1 MCMLYGMAL
10 NSPDQLD
17 FAFLASPASPDLQ
30 AAQSGSASAFEARST
45 GHAGTAGRVSGR
57 AAMRARTA
65 VMFSRLQNMG
75 LRGVTTL
82 KLVTTRSVM
91 VSLSGG
97 TLRVHEGYTDAPE
110 NVLRA
115 IVACALTRNRA
126 RRLDAR
132 DIILSYEVRR
142 PAPRKRPARP
152 MPGDVA
158 LLTQLAAAHL
168 ELNERWFQGSLSGI
182 PIHLSGRMASRL
194 GHFDPGSANQTS
206 EIVLSRSHLK
216 RDGWREATET
226 LLHEMI
232 HQWQHET
239 GRPVD
244 HGMEFRA
251 MARRLGIT
259 PSAKR
264 SVRPLFPLLSTR
276 FKKQR

>member
-1 MCMLYGMAL
+1 M
-10 NSPDQLD
+10 S
-17 FAFLASPASPDLQ
+17 
-30 AAQSGSASAFEARST
+30 
-45 GHAGTAGRVSGR
+45 
-57 AAMRARTA
+57 ARTA
-65 VMFSRLQNMG
+65 VMFSRLQDLG

-97 TLRVHEGYTDAPE
+97 TLRVQEGYSDAPE
-110 NVLRA
+110 SVLRA
-115 IVACALTRNRA
+115 IVAFVLTRNRT
-126 RRLDAR
+126 RRLAAR

-142 PAPRKRPARP
+142 PAPRRRPARP
-152 MPGDVA
+152 KPGDIA
-158 LLTQLAAAHL
+158 LLTQLAAAHQ
-168 ELNERWFQGSLSGI
+168 ELNERWFHGSLSSI

-194 GHFDPGSANQTS
+194 GHFDPGSAGHVS

-216 RDGWREATET
+216 RDGWREARET

-244 HGMEFRA
+244 HGREFRT
-251 MARRLGIT
+251 MAGQLGIT

-264 SVRPLFPLLSTR
+264 SVKPLFPLLSTR
-276 FKKQR
+276 FTRHR

>member
-1 MCMLYGMAL
+1 
-10 NSPDQLD
+10 
-17 FAFLASPASPDLQ
+17 
-30 AAQSGSASAFEARST
+30 
-45 GHAGTAGRVSGR
+45 
-57 AAMRARTA
+57 
-65 VMFSRLQNMG
+65 
-75 LRGVTTL
+75 
-82 KLVTTRSVM
+82 
-91 VSLSGG
+91 
-97 TLRVHEGYTDAPE
+97 
-110 NVLRA
+110 
-115 IVACALTRNRA
+115 
-126 RRLDAR
+126 
-132 DIILSYEVRR
+132 
-142 PAPRKRPARP
+142 